1 MLLPLLKNLKIQ
13 ITFRT
18 LKASLDQRQV
28 LLLCGGG
35 GDANYDVNQLLWDLE
50 PTSTAKPPNAD
61 GSDPGPLKITD
72 PNLQT
77 FTAASDAHLYHT
89 PLGEGGINTVTVY
102 AMGIKFEADE
112 PEPKPPSPR
121 PAPECDRL

>member
-1 MLLPLLKNLKIQ
+1 MLLPLLKNLNFQ
-13 ITFRT
+13 ITFPT

-28 LLLCGGG
+28 LYLCGGG

-50 PTSTAKPPNAD
+50 PTSIAKPPNAD

-89 PLGEGGINTVTVY
+89 PLGEGGINTVTAY
-102 AMGIKFEADE
+102 AMGIKFEPVE
-112 PEPKPPSPR
+112 PGPEPKAAEPT
-121 PAPECDRL
+121 AWT